1 MSGDQFSD
9 LGQVIS
15 EPQFPSRYKGGG
27 CLVASYPS
35 LHSGSDELC

>member
-27 CLVASYPS
+27 VF
-35 LHSGSDELC
+35 SGLLPQSALRK